1 MQSVSRIEV
10 PPRLAVLFT
19 LARLLEQLERSPE
32 RVHPEQ
38 YRSVVSH
45 LVHELDRVEPDPTFR
60 QLLDIFPGLSQV
72 YENLQYA
79 HAGLCR
85 SPLDA
90 SLNAE
95 RVARA
100 AIDSAR
106 ALGSGPSRSR

>member
-10 PPRLAVLFT
+10 PARLAVLFT

-45 LVHELDRVEPDPTFR
+45 LVRELERVEADATFR

-72 YENLQYA
+72 YENLHYA

-95 RVARA
+95 RLART
-100 AIDSAR
+100 AIDRAR
-106 ALGSGPSRSR
+106 IPGPHPSPDR